1 MFKSEQ
7 FEVDNPARRAFI
19 TGQFARASQGA
30 GREPTEVEKVLQEIS
45 IIAKLSNRTSSILS
59 HRVSRRLLLR
69 AVGLT
74 AVGLALATTL
84 LPRAARAEE
93 EWIEVG
99 PEPGELNQKQWFPYD
114 AALARDR
121 GFVRMHSLGGPLDI
135 HDQITGRHAREWE
148 EDKANSALIKD
159 ALERRENPLK
169 PSKRGWLGH
178 CDDVANLMACHILL
192 PLEVLNDG
200 TFLFEGLEIDKTTVI
215 GLQAAMHAHD
225 LKLAYRNDPVGILAI
240 LAAGTKK
247 GYAPVANIPG
257 LERQGQIWSHKIVR
271 VRADLERVE
280 AYNFGRKI
288 NVSTDEIVSAYF
300 PFYYNPNDPESYQGI
315 DAEARAETIGA
326 FNTELD
332 HEVVNRITL
341 NQQG

>member
-1 MFKSEQ
+1 MFNLEQ
-7 FEVDNPARRAFI
+7 VDNSARRAFI
-19 TGQFARASQGA
+19 TGQFARVTQEA

-45 IIAKLSNRTSSILS
+45 IIDKLSRKSSSLLS
-59 HRVSRRLLLR
+59 HRMSRGTFIRV
-69 AVGLT
+69 AGMTV
-74 AVGLALATTL
+74 AGLALATTL

-93 EWIEVG
+93 EWIDVG
-99 PEPGELNQKQWFPYD
+99 PEPGELNQEQWFPYD
-114 AALARDR
+114 AAVARDR
-121 GFVRMHSLGGPLDI
+121 GLVRMHALGGPLDI

-148 EDKANSALIKD
+148 EDKANSALRKD

-178 CDDVANLMACHILL
+178 CDDVANLMAYHILL
-192 PLEVLNDG
+192 PVEVLGGG

-225 LKLAYRNDPVGILAI
+225 LKVAYRNYPAGIRALLAVCI
-240 LAAGTKK
+240 KRGD
-247 GYAPVANIPG
+247 APVANIPG
-257 LERQGQIWSHKIVR
+257 SEGQGQIWSYKIVR
-271 VRADLERVE
+271 VRADLGRVE

-288 NVSTDEIVSAYF
+288 NVSTDEIRSAYL
-300 PFYYNPNDPESYQGI
+300 PFHYNPNDPESYQGI
-315 DAEARAETIGA
+315 DAEARAETIEA
-326 FNTELD
+326 FNSELD